1 MTGEKFVRSLP
12 FFRKRSL
19 RKTFDECDDEDTLDF
34 LEQLLTLEPSDRIDT
49 KQALKHPYFKKYHPK
64 NETSDE
70 NSTDTAPPRKFDDET
85 DESEDWIELIRQ
97 SVEISD

>member
-34 LEQLLTLEPSDRIDT
+34 LEQLLTLEPADRIDT
-49 KQALKHPYFKKYHPK
+49 KQALQHPYFKKYPK
-64 NETSDE
+64 IETSDE
-70 NSTDTAPPRKFDDET
+70 DSSENSPQRKFDDET

-97 SVEISD
+97 NVEISD